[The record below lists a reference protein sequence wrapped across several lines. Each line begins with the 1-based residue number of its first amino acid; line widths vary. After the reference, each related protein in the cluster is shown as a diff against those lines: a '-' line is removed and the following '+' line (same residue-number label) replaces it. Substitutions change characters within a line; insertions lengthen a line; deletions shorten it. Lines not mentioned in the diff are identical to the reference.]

1 MTGRFDR
8 PGLLGAV
15 TSAAVLDGTPQVIRN
30 VVTHATARR
39 PAPGAGDDGGA
50 APAGAAGSAGSAV
63 PGASAGSAAASGLV
77 VPAQPGPRSRT
88 ARAGR
93 RLVAARGGAD

>member
-8 PGLLGAV
+8 PGLLATV

-39 PAPGAGDDGGA
+39 T
-50 APAGAAGSAGSAV
+50 AV
-63 PGASAGSAAASGLV
+63 PA
-77 VPAQPGPRSRT
+77 AQP
-88 ARAGR
+88 AREEPAREEPAGR
-93 RLVAARGGAD
+93 RLVAVRSGAG